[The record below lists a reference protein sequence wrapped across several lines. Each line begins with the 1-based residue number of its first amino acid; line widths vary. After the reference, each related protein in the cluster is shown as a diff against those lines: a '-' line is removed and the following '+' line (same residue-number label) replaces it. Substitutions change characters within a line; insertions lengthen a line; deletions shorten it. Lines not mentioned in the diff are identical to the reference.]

1 VLVSPVGKDSEK
13 KELIFMSLVISDE
26 LLKAAKV
33 SEDELMQEIVL
44 LLFQQDKLSL
54 GKASHLLGI
63 SQMEFQK
70 LLASRKICLHYDVEE
85 FREDIKSLQAREWR

>member
-1 VLVSPVGKDSEK
+1 
-13 KELIFMSLVISDE
+13 MSLVISDE

-44 LLFQQDKLSL
+44 LLFQQDKLTL
-54 GKASHLLGI
+54 GKASHLLGM

-85 FREDIKSLQAREWR
+85 FREDIKSLQARGWR

>member
-1 VLVSPVGKDSEK
+1 
-13 KELIFMSLVISDE
+13 MSLVISDE

-44 LLFQQDKLSL
+44 LLFQQDKLTL
-54 GKASHLLGI
+54 GKASYLLGI

>member
-1 VLVSPVGKDSEK
+1 
-13 KELIFMSLVISDE
+13 MSLVISDE

-44 LLFQQDKLSL
+44 LLFQQDKLTL
-54 GKASHLLGI
+54 GKASHLLGM
-63 SQMEFQK
+63 SQMEFQE

-85 FREDIKSLQAREWR
+85 FREDIKSLQARGWR